1 MTTEVKAKEY
11 AKKMWG
17 VYIDS
22 TYEESNGLLT
32 YGNVS
37 EKDYK
42 RGALEAEFSFIE
54 DLLKSGHL
62 KEGVY
67 KEYFDRLEKITSLMN

>member
-1 MTTEVKAKEY
+1 MTIEEKAKEY

-17 VYIDS
+17 VYVDN
-22 TYEESNGLLT
+22 TYEESKGLLT

-54 DLLKSGHL
+54 ELLKSGNL
-62 KEGVY
+62 KEGTY
-67 KEYFDRLEKITSLMN
+67 KEYFDRLEQITSLMN